1 MSTTLDIFYNSE
13 TLEDDKNLFLKL
25 TAILYEKLENWKELK
40 PIRGLI
46 EDFFKVCKDAFGLG
60 EFHAYTQS
68 SMRRN
73 IYLCILL
80 STLVIQQ
87 GFDTKTKLQQLAE
100 GRIDLEP
107 IKQRKSKKSRAQD
120 KTNENQEVG
129 EKSDEQTTLN
139 IKKEEQS
146 TLIPFA

>member
-1 MSTTLDIFYNSE
+1 
-13 TLEDDKNLFLKL
+13 
-25 TAILYEKLENWKELK
+25 
-40 PIRGLI
+40 
-46 EDFFKVCKDAFGLG
+46 
-60 EFHAYTQS
+60 
-68 SMRRN
+68 MRRN
-73 IYLCILL
+73 IYLYILL

-120 KTNENQEVG
+120 ETNENQEVG

-139 IKKEEQS
+139 IKKEWQS
-146 TLIPFA
+146 MLIPFA

>member
-1 MSTTLDIFYNSE
+1 
-13 TLEDDKNLFLKL
+13 
-25 TAILYEKLENWKELK
+25 
-40 PIRGLI
+40 
-46 EDFFKVCKDAFGLG
+46 
-60 EFHAYTQS
+60 
-68 SMRRN
+68 MRRN

-120 KTNENQEVG
+120 ETNENQEVG

-139 IKKEEQS
+139 IKKEWQS
-146 TLIPFA
+146 MLIPFA

>member
-1 MSTTLDIFYNSE
+1 
-13 TLEDDKNLFLKL
+13 
-25 TAILYEKLENWKELK
+25 
-40 PIRGLI
+40 
-46 EDFFKVCKDAFGLG
+46 
-60 EFHAYTQS
+60 
-68 SMRRN
+68 MRRN

-107 IKQRKSKKSRAQD
+107 IKQIKSKKSRAQD
-120 KTNENQEVG
+120 ETNENQEVG

-139 IKKEEQS
+139 IKKEWQS
-146 TLIPFA
+146 MLIPFA